1 MHFTHFATMRNKTI
15 DLTIGYKDKLISSI
29 SHTNFFG
36 IILDSTLTLSNHFEL
51 LTTKL
56 TTACY
61 LNRTLKPYMSESAL
75 KHDLPLPFFTLS

>member
-1 MHFTHFATMRNKTI
+1 MHFTHFTTMRNKTI
-15 DLTIGYKDKLISSI
+15 DLNIGYKDKLVSNI

-36 IILDSTLTLSNHFEL
+36 IILDSTRTCSNHFEL

-61 LNRTLKPYMSESAL
+61 SIRTVKPYMS
-75 KHDLPLPFFTLS
+75 KH